1 MDIALI
7 AIGVAV
13 WWTFAVIA
21 FVVFV
26 TVLEET
32 WSITSCATIL
42 AMAVFWPITVLLM
55 VPVSIYN
62 ASVASAKRIRTD
74 LRNRKVLN
82 EFEEWLRTRN
92 KD

>member
-7 AIGVAV
+7 AIV

-26 TVLEET
+26 TALEET
-32 WSITSCATIL
+32 WSVTACATIL
-42 AMAVFWPITVLLM
+42 VMAVFWPITVLLM
-55 VPVSIYN
+55 IPVSIYN
-62 ASVASAKRIRTD
+62 MSVSSAKQIRTD

>member
-1 MDIALI
+1 MDIAII

-26 TVLEET
+26 TVLEDT
-32 WSITSCATIL
+32 WSISACATIL
-42 AMAVFWPITVLLM
+42 LMSVLWPITVLLM
-55 VPVSIYN
+55 IPVSLYN
-62 ASVASAKRIRTD
+62 MSIASAKRIRTD